1 MARRVVIYTGVL
13 RLSAEKREAA
23 KPVAWMSGARV
34 ITDEGTFLP
43 VRITSL
49 VVGAVTDFN
58 LYTRPHED
66 APPVLYRE
74 QNLAFTAEDRI
85 RLQESGVV
93 ELFVTEADETKFRH
107 YIESNLSA
115 ILLDKAKDSE
125 EKASLAYYCS
135 QGLVADVFNDPRS
148 TESIERSKT
157 LVQNMAEFMFQDES
171 SLSNL
176 MRLMSF
182 DYYTYTHSVNVFVFS
197 LSLAHHCGIDN
208 VEALRELGEGALLH
222 DIGKSQLDP
231 ELVAYEGTYTEEQ
244 YEQMKRHTVLGYELL
259 KEQGCFS
266 PIMLS
271 IVRSHHE
278 RVNGTGYP
286 DGLKGD
292 EINPFVRICAIAEIF
307 DSMTTRRPYKE
318 AAKSFNALSLM
329 RDEIREEID
338 PIYFKAFVEMLGKA

>member
-1 MARRVVIYTGVL
+1 MLDCVSAGVL
-13 RLSAEKREAA
+13 RLSGEKREATT
-23 KPVAWMSGARV
+23 PVAWMSGARV

-49 VVGAVTDFN
+49 VVDALTDFD

-85 RLQESGVV
+85 RLQESWVV

-135 QGLVADVFNDPRS
+135 RGVVADLFDDPRS
-148 TESIERSKT
+148 GESIRRSQA
-157 LVQNMAEFMFQDES
+157 LVQNMAEFMLQDES

-182 DYYTYTHSVNVFVFS
+182 DYDTYTHSVNVFVFC
-197 LSLAHHCGIDN
+197 LSLAQHRGIKN
-208 VEALRELGEGALLH
+208 IEALRELGEGALLH
-222 DIGKSQLDP
+222 DIGKCRLDP
-231 ELVAYEGTYTEEQ
+231 ELVAYKGVYTKEQ
-244 YEQMKRHTVLGYELL
+244 FEQMKLHTVYGYELL
-259 KEQGCFS
+259 EEQKCFS
-266 PIMLS
+266 PITLS

-278 RVNGTGYP
+278 KVNGTGYP

-292 EINPFVRICAIAEIF
+292 QINPFIRICAIAEIF
-307 DSMTTRRPYKE
+307 DSLTTQRPYRK
-318 AAKSFNALSLM
+318 ASKSFNALEM
-329 RDEIREEID
+329 MKDEIQEEID
-338 PIYFKAFVEMLGKA
+338 PDYFKAFVKMLGKA